1 MVYSYKWEGPKH
13 SSKESKRKVKSFL
26 VEVRVEEEELE
37 EVLEAIGKQLSGRK
51 REAKVTEI
59 IDDIKQRESYESWGR

>member
-13 SSKESKRKVKSFL
+13 SSKEFKRKVKSFL

-51 REAKVTEI
+51 REAKVTQI
-59 IDDIKQRESYESWGR
+59 IDDIKQGESYESWGR